1 MNISEKDTVLTLGF
15 TAGTLFD
22 MKEAETIFEQN
33 TEEDREG
40 LYRKYFEKMNKEGQ
54 VFKPGPALG
63 LYISLHRLRK
73 QIPTNIIQLRFGLSS
88 RFDTAHE
95 GAVTLF
101 NSLDHYLFNDNE
113 DFMPDY
119 ISLTGGLEQ
128 ASPHKMQGADIVF
141 TSSDSSAK
149 IYHNNGMASTEI
161 PNISELQNMKMFQN
175 RNNTINFIFDFDG
188 VVVDHTSEMVYQ
200 AAKKVDGMV
209 PLEAFRL
216 NEIANRNKP
225 MELGPLGCFLQKSSL
240 IVAYYQ
246 KKMLANEIKAKDIP
260 FETRILTARGGAAT
274 FRIVKTL
281 THYGIQVSRADFA
294 DGRPKHLALS
304 MLDENNINL
313 FLEDSRV
320 HVDGA
325 RKNVNHIM
333 AGLVFNDYT
342 SGKATLDETIEKLT
356 IASKV

>member
-1 MNISEKDTVLTLGF
+1 MNISEKDTVLTFGF

-22 MKEAETIFEQN
+22 MKEAESIFEKN
-33 TEEDREG
+33 SEESREG
-40 LYRKYFEKMNKEGQ
+40 LYRKYFEKMNNEGQ

-63 LYISLHRLRK
+63 LYIALHHLRK
-73 QIPTNIIQLRFGLSS
+73 QLPANVIQMRFGLSS

-101 NSLDHYLFNDNE
+101 NSLDHYLFNE
-113 DFMPDY
+113 TQDFMPDY

-149 IYHNNGMASTEI
+149 AYHNNGMVSTEI
-161 PNISELQNMKMFQN
+161 PNISELQNMKMYQN
-175 RNNTINFIFDFDG
+175 KENNINFIFDFDG

-200 AAKKVDGMV
+200 AAKKVKGME

-225 MELGPLGCFLQKSSL
+225 MELGPLGCFLQKTSL
-240 IVAYYQ
+240 IVAYFQ
-246 KKMLANEIKAKDIP
+246 RKMLANEIKAKDIP

-274 FRIVKTL
+274 FRIIKTM

-304 MLDENNINL
+304 MLNENSINL
-313 FLEDSRV
+313 FLEDSLV
-320 HVDGA
+320 HVNGA
-325 RKNVNHIM
+325 RRNVNHIM

-342 SGKATLDETIEKLT
+342 SGKETLDETIKQLKLT
-356 IASKV
+356 AKV